1 MFKIMWGNLIAH
13 TSVDEWML
21 TTPTEG
27 DNDDKYC
34 KPRGCSLSSIS
45 LWILN
50 WGQFT
55 VVN

>member
-45 LWILN
+45 L
-50 WGQFT
+50 
-55 VVN
+55 